1 MGDFL
6 NVVYDNWA
14 EDITPKPN
22 LENIF
27 GENKFKVVNGLFR
40 YYEMMFKVRLWNILD
55 VYNNPNENFYY
66 FINPIGNSLYL
77 FHEYGDIPLPN
88 DVKECFLKCKN
99 FNIVFINEHEYE
111 EFEYLKFIHNK
122 SLNHGFDHSKIF
134 VLNNNSKLK
143 LYKEQI
149 GTSINVYTLEFLLN
163 FISGHMLEYVSEFKP
178 IKEGK
183 FFLCHNRSPKPH
195 RYSLLVLLRNNNLLD
210 QVDWSLIMGWNR
222 KQNLAGGDAS
232 KNFFSPFF
240 NFVEYENHKNDIDFF
255 ENIGIKKSIYENETD
270 WFSEGDLSPNFN
282 WKDIYELRSFHESY
296 VNVVTESNFFSDS
309 VHITEKSIKPF
320 YFYQLPIF
328 LSGVDHVKFL
338 KNKYDFDFFD
348 EIIDHSYDNIKDN
361 KKRLFAVFNEIK
373 RLLSNKEEIINF
385 YINNKDRFEENKNK
399 VIKIKKDNSDVDYF
413 NSLINKT
420 F

>member
-1 MGDFL
+1 
-6 NVVYDNWA
+6 
-14 EDITPKPN
+14 
-22 LENIF
+22 
-27 GENKFKVVNGLFR
+27 
-40 YYEMMFKVRLWNILD
+40 
-55 VYNNPNENFYY
+55 
-66 FINPIGNSLYL
+66 
-77 FHEYGDIPLPN
+77 
-88 DVKECFLKCKN
+88 
-99 FNIVFINEHEYE
+99 
-111 EFEYLKFIHNK
+111 
-122 SLNHGFDHSKIF
+122 
-134 VLNNNSKLK
+134 
-143 LYKEQI
+143 
-149 GTSINVYTLEFLLN
+149 
-163 FISGHMLEYVSEFKP
+163 
-178 IKEGK
+178 
-183 FFLCHNRSPKPH
+183 
-195 RYSLLVLLRNNNLLD
+195 LVLLRNNNLLD

-222 KQNLAGGDAS
+222 KQNLVGGDVS
-232 KNFFSPFF
+232 KNFFSRFF
-240 NFVEYENHKNDIDFF
+240 NFIEYENLKDDIDFF
-255 ENIGIKKSIYENETD
+255 ENIGIKKSIYENETN

-361 KKRLFAVFNEIK
+361 KKRLFAVFSEIK
-373 RLLSNKEEIINF
+373 RLFSNKEEIINF

-399 VIKIKKDNSDVDYF
+399 VIKIKKVNSDVDYF